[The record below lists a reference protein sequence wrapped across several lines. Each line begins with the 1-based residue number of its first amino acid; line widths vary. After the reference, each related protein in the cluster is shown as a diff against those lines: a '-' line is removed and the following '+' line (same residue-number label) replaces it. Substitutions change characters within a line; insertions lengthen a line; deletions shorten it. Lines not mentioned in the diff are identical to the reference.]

1 MPMPMISMPMGFVL
15 ACITPFHSCIMRGST
30 AETAVFSPFHPPT
43 FLRPSR
49 TSGRNPAMIRKN
61 CSTSL

>member
-1 MPMPMISMPMGFVL
+1 MISMPIGLVL
-15 ACITPFHSCIMRGST
+15 ACATPFHSCMYAAGTDAFRP
-30 AETAVFSPFHPPT
+30 AQPPMLRSP
-43 FLRPSR
+43 SS